1 MAGLDFSLFYAFECP
16 VSGKRAA
23 LPRQNPKT
31 GRRVEADFAASA
43 TGGKVRNSVID
54 SKDFAATA
62 TKVPFPCCNA
72 ADCRVRFCCRI
83 SENRDFNPAAL
94 GSKQSISQDCANDS
108 FRTPNGGL
116 GGQADEIAG

>member
-1 MAGLDFSLFYAFECP
+1 MAGLHFGLFHAFECP

-23 LPRQNPKT
+23 LPRHNPKT

-62 TKVPFPCCNA
+62 TKVRFACCNA

-83 SENRDFNPAAL
+83 SESRDFNPAAP
-94 GSKQSISQDCANDS
+94 GSKRSVGK
-108 FRTPNGGL
+108 FY
-116 GGQADEIAG
+116 